1 MVTPNSE
8 IEYLLDKG
16 DPDIQFPSRAYV
28 KRLVQKHGIV
38 PFSERDLPPL
48 PWTSTIRREGRHT
61 AMLLLENGYEIHVRM
76 YDESITVDGGSNLPP
91 DVPPAPYAER

>member
-1 MVTPNSE
+1 MVTPNNE

-28 KRLVQKHGIV
+28 KLLVQKHGIV
-38 PFSERDLPPL
+38 PLSERELPSL

-61 AMLLLENGYEIHVRM
+61 AEILLENGYRIQVRM
-76 YDESITVDGGSNLPP
+76 YDESITVDRGTNLPP
-91 DVPPAPYAER
+91 GVTPHPEP